1 MKKIHL
7 TWKLTWEARSVTKVR
22 RAMYV
27 CKGQRLPSMVACC
40 AGIVEAT
47 VGRLHYRPPDS
58 SSPTPTGLSFTIT
71 FQAHLI
77 CPDRFCSISHDFCWC
92 PGHQGC
98 FQHRRH
104 PELTMTLSVKTIAH
118 SWEHTSPN
126 TQLLRWRADSPA
138 IPPQCLVCTACTPG
152 ALVFRHLIA
161 QVAVQGGKTSGHFS
175 SLDLAPQWAFAHHS
189 LGYSGDSLKGAGRLA
204 KPIPLGHAECLN
216 SNHPWKIIQD
226 HGAADHTNSSSAA
239 DVSTA
244 HPSSRLWKKRSLCPC
259 PALCFSNSRIQVQ
272 SHMRFSTELVFHVES
287 TQTSSIRIYFKISV
301 C

>member
-1 MKKIHL
+1 
-7 TWKLTWEARSVTKVR
+7 
-22 RAMYV
+22 
-27 CKGQRLPSMVACC
+27 
-40 AGIVEAT
+40 
-47 VGRLHYRPPDS
+47 
-58 SSPTPTGLSFTIT
+58 
-71 FQAHLI
+71 
-77 CPDRFCSISHDFCWC
+77 
-92 PGHQGC
+92 
-98 FQHRRH
+98 
-104 PELTMTLSVKTIAH
+104 MTLSVKTIAH

-152 ALVFRHLIA
+152 ALVSRHLIA

-244 HPSSRLWKKRSLCPC
+244 HPSSRLWKKRSLCPR

-272 SHMRFSTELVFHVES
+272 SHRRFSKELVFHVES
-287 TQTSSIRIYFKISV
+287 TQTNFIRIYFKISV